1 MIDTKKQTKAQLA
14 GCVEALQCDNR
25 ALSNRLTLE
34 KASYE
39 RNMTDLKKHLELD
52 KIRMQ
57 GQLVQA
63 ASQMIEAL
71 ARMIG
76 GPGF

>member
-14 GCVEALQCDNR
+14 GQVGALQLDNR

-39 RNMTDLKKHLELD
+39 KQMADLTKRLRVDEWKLKSD
-52 KIRMQ
+52 I
-57 GQLVQA
+57 VD
-63 ASQMIEAL
+63 ASAHMIQAL

>member
-1 MIDTKKQTKAQLA
+1 MIDTKKRTKAQLA
-14 GCVEALQCDNR
+14 GFVEALESDNKT
-25 ALSNRLTLE
+25 LSNRLTLE
-34 KASYE
+34 KASYK
-39 RNMTDLKKHLELD
+39 RNMTDLKNHLELD
-52 KIRMQ
+52 KIRMK